1 LEFVWVRSLDA
12 EIRIR
17 CHFKNRVSS
26 DEEAYSFKAEI
37 DEVIGAANLEET
49 ALHSERCR
57 NRQE

>member
-49 ALHSERCR
+49 TFKRCR